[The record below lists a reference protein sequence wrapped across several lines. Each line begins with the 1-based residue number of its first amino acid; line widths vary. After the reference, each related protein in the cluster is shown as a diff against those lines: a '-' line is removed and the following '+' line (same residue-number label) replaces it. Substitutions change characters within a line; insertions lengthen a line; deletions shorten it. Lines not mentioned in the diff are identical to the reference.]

1 MESDQE
7 DLGDKLVS
15 TSILSVAVSKK
26 RDVIEKWQNL
36 SKIMK
41 KQAITESK
49 YAITKGLKAR
59 Q

>member
-1 MESDQE
+1 
-7 DLGDKLVS
+7 
-15 TSILSVAVSKK
+15 VAVSKK